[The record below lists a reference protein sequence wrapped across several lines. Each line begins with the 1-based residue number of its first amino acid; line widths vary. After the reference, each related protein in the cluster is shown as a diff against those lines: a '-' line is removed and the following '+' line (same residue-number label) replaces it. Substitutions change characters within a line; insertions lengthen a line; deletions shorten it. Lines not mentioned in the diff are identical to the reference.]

1 VSDPDRFHPDLSH
14 HHTEDAGPLRTRVH
28 HVKASELSSDTAQT
42 EGMLRL
48 AAISGKSAGSQSIWM
63 GETHVLPQTV
73 SGNHHHGHSETAIF
87 VRSGNPVFVFHD
99 GAEEVRVVTEPGDY
113 VFVPPYVPHREEN
126 PDPVNPAVIVIAR
139 STQEAIV
146 VSLTH
151 LYALSPQAD
160 SDQR

>member
-1 VSDPDRFHPDLSH
+1 MSDADEFRPELSR
-14 HHTEDAGPLRTRVH
+14 LRTRVH
-28 HVKASELSSDTAQT
+28 HVKASELSFQTAQT
-42 EGMLRL
+42 QGMLRL
-48 AAISGKSAGSQSIWM
+48 AAITGKSTGSKSIWM
-63 GETHVLPQTV
+63 GETSVSPQTV

-126 PDPVNPAVIVIAR
+126 PDPVNPAVIVVAR

-146 VSLTH
+146 VSLAE

-160 SDQR
+160 SEQS